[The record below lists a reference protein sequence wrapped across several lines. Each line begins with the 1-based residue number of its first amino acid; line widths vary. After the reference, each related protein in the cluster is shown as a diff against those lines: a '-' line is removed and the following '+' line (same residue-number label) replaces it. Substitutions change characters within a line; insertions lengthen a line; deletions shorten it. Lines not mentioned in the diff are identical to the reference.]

1 MKIFSSSLPTS
12 RFLLLLFLTG
22 ASAGPFDDFG
32 CAIDGVFSRGSC
44 FLEYQRDVSRNTGEG
59 GCCILAKYQL
69 CLARES
75 TSCELDI
82 ESIAQRLGS
91 RLSGCSDTTF
101 TSVECLYYF
110 YPIAVIF
117 VGLFIV
123 IFTCLCCL
131 RLFCSSQKNPRS
143 RQTVFTMRQDAYN
156 NSHGLRGAVYQ
167 ETTRPLVYVAPSAP
181 ILTSGVEAHALI
193 PPPSYEE
200 IHAKY

>member
-1 MKIFSSSLPTS
+1 MKISSSLLAS
-12 RFLLLLFLTG
+12 RFLLLLLFLTG
-22 ASAGPFDDFG
+22 ASAGPFNDIG
-32 CAIDGVFSRGSC
+32 CAINVFNQGNC
-44 FLEYQRDVSRNTGEG
+44 FNEYQRDASRYIGEG
-59 GCCILAKYQL
+59 ECCIFAKYQF

-75 TSCELDI
+75 SCELDI
-82 ESIAQRLGS
+82 ESIVQGLGS
-91 RLSGCSDTTF
+91 HESGCSDATF
-101 TSVECLYYF
+101 TSLECLYYF
-110 YPIAVIF
+110 YPVAVVF
-117 VGLFIV
+117 VGLFIA

-131 RLFCSSQKNPRS
+131 RLCCFSKKNPGS